1 MSAELQALLSAL
13 AQNAASVQK
22 IVFSKPAD
30 PLLVKAEAMPILL
43 RGQQVM
49 QITRYGADGKA
60 LHENLPLDELSAKVE
75 ALAPAF
81 GQINVMAAGG
91 QMQAR
96 NTKKGKWI
104 VTGKIATDATAP
116 IAVAAH
122 NKEKHYLI
130 DAAEH
135 TDFLSRLGVC
145 DKDGRVFDKKRAKYR
160 QINRFVELLN
170 DVYGKLPREGKLT
183 VCDLCC
189 GKSYLTF
196 AVYYYLTAVKGR
208 EVHLY
213 GVDRKADVIAYCKE
227 TAAALGCEGLEFL
240 AMDIMEFDPG
250 TAIDLVISLHACD
263 IATDIVLAYAIKKR
277 VRVILSTP
285 CCHHELFHSVK
296 SREADFILRHSILG
310 QKFCDAATDAT
321 RLLHLEAA
329 GYRAEAVELIDPEET
344 PKNVMLRAVRS
355 DKIEPGRRELA
366 KKRLAAAEAFLGC
379 RLTLGKLLEED
390 TNASGGLLS

>member
-1 MSAELQALLSAL
+1 MCAELQKLEETVRTHAQALR
-13 AQNAASVQK
+13 K

-30 PLLVKAEAMPILL
+30 STLVKAEAIPVLL
-43 RGQQVM
+43 KGEKVM
-49 QITRYGADGKA
+49 QITRYLADGKA
-60 LHENLPLDELSAKVE
+60 LHENVAMNALPSQVIEM
-75 ALAPAF
+75 APTF
-81 GQINVMAAGG
+81 GQINLLAAGG
-91 QMQAR
+91 EVQAR
-96 NTKKGKWI
+96 CTKKGKWLI
-104 VTGKIATDATAP
+104 SGKIAATAE
-116 IAVAAH
+116 AAEVRSH

-135 TDFLSRLGVC
+135 ADFLCRLGVC

-160 QINRFVELLN
+160 QINRFIELLD
-170 DVYGKLPREGKLT
+170 DVYGKLPKEGKLT

-227 TAAALGCEGLEFL
+227 TAETLRCEGLEFL

-277 VRVILSTP
+277 AKVILSTP
-285 CCHHELFHSVK
+285 CCHHELFHTVK
-296 SREADFILRHSILG
+296 SEENDFILRHSILG
-310 QKFCDAATDAT
+310 QKFCDAATDAI

-355 DKIEPGRRELA
+355 DKIEPHRRDIA
-366 KKRLAAAEAFLGC
+366 RDRLAAAENLLGC
-379 RLTLGKLLEED
+379 RLTLSKLLEE
-390 TNASGGLLS
+390 

>member
-1 MSAELQALLSAL
+1 MNAELQKLEETVRTHVHALR
-13 AQNAASVQK
+13 K

-30 PLLVKAEAMPILL
+30 PTVVKSEAIPVLLKGET
-43 RGQQVM
+43 VM
-49 QITRYGADGKA
+49 QITRYLTDGKA
-60 LHENLPLDELSAKVE
+60 LHENVTMDALPDKVTE
-75 ALAPAF
+75 MAPAF
-81 GQINVMAAGG
+81 GQINLLAAGG
-91 QMQAR
+91 EVQVR
-96 NTKKGKWI
+96 CTKKGKWLY
-104 VTGKIATDATAP
+104 TGKISATDK
-116 IAVAAH
+116 AAEVRSH
-122 NKEKHYLI
+122 DKEKHYLI
-130 DAAEH
+130 DANRHA
-135 TDFLSRLGVC
+135 DFLSRLGVC

-160 QINRFVELLN
+160 QINRFVELLD
-170 DVYGKLPREGKLT
+170 DVYGKLPKEGMLT

-227 TAAALGCEGLEFL
+227 TAEALGCEGLEFL

-277 VRVILSTP
+277 AKVILSTP
-285 CCHHELFHSVK
+285 CCHHELFHTVK
-296 SREADFILRHSILG
+296 SEENDFILRHSILG
-310 QKFCDAATDAT
+310 QKFCDAATDAI

-355 DKIEPGRRELA
+355 DKIEPHRKEIART
-366 KKRLAAAEAFLGC
+366 RLAAAETLLGC
-379 RLTLGKLLEED
+379 KLTLSKLLEE
-390 TNASGGLLS
+390 

>member
-1 MSAELQALLSAL
+1 MYAELKPLLDVLRTSG
-13 AQNAASVQK
+13 ASVKK
-22 IVFSKPAD
+22 IILSKPSD
-30 PLLVKAEAMPILL
+30 PLLIKAEAKPILL
-43 RGQQVM
+43 KGEQVM
-49 QITRYGADGKA
+49 QIARYGADGKA
-60 LHENLPLDELSAKVE
+60 LHENVQLSVLADRIM
-75 ALAPAF
+75 ALAESF

-91 QMQAR
+91 DLQAR
-96 NTKKGKWI
+96 LTKKGRWI
-104 VTGKIATDATAP
+104 VTGKISTAPAAP
-116 IAVAAH
+116 IAVAEH

-130 DAAEH
+130 DAAVH

-160 QINRFVELLN
+160 QINRFVELLD
-170 DVYGKLPREGKLT
+170 DVYGKLPSSGQLT

-213 GVDRKADVIAYCKE
+213 GVDRKADVIAYCRE
-227 TAAALGCEGLEFL
+227 TATALGCEGLEFL

-277 VRVILSTP
+277 ARVILSTP
-285 CCHHELFHSVK
+285 CCHHELFHSVQ
-296 SREADFILRHSILG
+296 SEEADFILRHSILG

-355 DKIEPGRRELA
+355 DKIEPGRREIA
-366 KKRLAAAEAFLGC
+366 RKRLEAAETLLGC
-379 RLTLGKLLEED
+379 RLMLSKLLAE
-390 TNASGGLLS
+390 

>member
-1 MSAELQALLSAL
+1 MYDELQQMERMIANHFA
-13 AQNAASVQK
+13 VIRK
-22 IVFSKPAD
+22 MVFSRPDDPA
-30 PLLVKAEAMPILL
+30 LQKAEAIPVDL
-43 RGQQVM
+43 RGERVLQL
-49 QITRYGADGKA
+49 TRYTADGKA
-60 LHENLPLDELSAKVE
+60 LHENYTA
-75 ALAPAF
+75 ATAPAAFAEFAAGF
-81 GQINVMAAGG
+81 GQVNIIATTGTI
-91 QMQAR
+91 QWR
-96 NTKKGKWI
+96 RTKKGKLLS
-104 VTGKIATDATAP
+104 TGKISACAE
-116 IAVAAH
+116 AAEVRSH

-130 DAAEH
+130 DAADH

-160 QINRFVELLN
+160 QINRFVELFD
-170 DVYGKLPREGKLT
+170 DVYDKLPREGKLT

-213 GVDRKADVIAYCKE
+213 GVDRKADVIAYCKQ
-227 TAAALGCEGLEFL
+227 TAEVLGCEGLEFL

-277 VRVILSTP
+277 AKVILSTP
-285 CCHHELFHSVK
+285 CCHHELFHTVK
-296 SREADFILRHSILG
+296 SKENDFILRHSILG
-310 QKFCDAATDAT
+310 QKFCDAATDAI

-355 DKIEPGRRELA
+355 DKIEPHKKKIA
-366 KKRLAAAEAFLGC
+366 KERLAAAETLLGC
-379 RLTLGKLLEED
+379 KLMLSKLLEE
-390 TNASGGLLS
+390 

>member
-1 MSAELQALLSAL
+1 MNAELQKLEETVRTHAHALR
-13 AQNAASVQK
+13 K

-30 PLLVKAEAMPILL
+30 PAQGRAEAIPVLL
-43 RGQQVM
+43 KGEKVM
-49 QITRYGADGKA
+49 QITRYLTDGKA
-60 LHENLPLDELSAKVE
+60 LHENVAMDALPEKVTE
-75 ALAPAF
+75 MAPTF
-81 GQINVMAAGG
+81 GQINLLAVGG
-91 QMQAR
+91 EVQVR
-96 NTKKGKWI
+96 CTKKGKWLI
-104 VTGKIATDATAP
+104 SGKIAATAE
-116 IAVAAH
+116 AAEVRSH

-130 DAAEH
+130 DAADH
-135 TDFLSRLGVC
+135 ADFLSRLGVC
-145 DKDGRVFDKKRAKYR
+145 DPSGRVFDKKRAKYR
-160 QINRFVELLN
+160 QINRFIELLD

-213 GVDRKADVIAYCKE
+213 GVDRKDDVIAYCKE
-227 TAAALGCEGLEFL
+227 TAETLGCEGLEFL

-277 VRVILSTP
+277 ARVILSTP
-285 CCHHELFHSVK
+285 CCHHELFHTVK
-296 SREADFILRHSILG
+296 SEDNDFILRHSILG
-310 QKFCDAATDAT
+310 QKFCDAATDAI

-355 DKIEPGRRELA
+355 DKIEPHRRDIA
-366 KKRLAAAEAFLGC
+366 RDRLAAAETLLGC
-379 RLTLGKLLEED
+379 RLTLSKLLEE
-390 TNASGGLLS
+390 